1 MKTKQDMYF
10 KRRNIVLYSF
20 QNAIYNS
27 LYSKIQQ
34 LLTSKESLSTVNASV
49 TFHLS
54 QVTVNQGL
62 NHSAERLRGGERGGG
77 GRKGDVY

>member
-1 MKTKQDMYF
+1 MRMLFRTLSTVK
-10 KRRNIVLYSF
+10 
-20 QNAIYNS
+20 YNN
-27 LYSKIQQ
+27 K
-34 LLTSKESLSTVNASV
+34 LLTSKESLSTVNVSA